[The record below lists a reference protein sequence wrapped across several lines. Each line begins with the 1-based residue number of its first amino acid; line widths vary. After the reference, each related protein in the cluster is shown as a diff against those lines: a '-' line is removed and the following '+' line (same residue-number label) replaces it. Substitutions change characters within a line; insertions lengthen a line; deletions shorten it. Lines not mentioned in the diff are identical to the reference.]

1 VRILWFNW
9 RDIYNP
15 EAGGAEVLTHEIAT
29 RLSSRFGC
37 DVTLFASQF
46 DGAQQKVEI
55 DGIKIIR
62 EGGKFGVY
70 SKAVQYYRR
79 YKDNFQLV
87 IDEINVK
94 PFLAPKF
101 VKEIPLVALIH
112 QTSPE
117 QFSHELPFPI
127 SYIGRHYLEKKWL
140 SYYRDTT
147 TVTISEST
155 RHELQRLG
163 FTKIFLMPEGLNV
176 TPLKSLPVKESVPTF
191 AFIGRL
197 KKHKLPHHAVQ
208 AFSIINQELPD
219 AKFWII
225 GDGYMRKELQRT
237 KIPNIEFFG
246 RVTNE
251 KKFELL
257 KRAHMILVP
266 AIREGWG
273 LVVTESN
280 SMGTPAVAYDV
291 PGLRDS
297 IKDGKTGFLV
307 RDNSPRELANLA
319 ISLFR
324 DSLTLDKISA
334 NAITYARQFN
344 WDKSAQVFYDIL
356 QAQVKPTITNIPP
369 TSYFQR

>member
-29 RLSSRFGC
+29 RLTSIFGC
-37 DVTLFASQF
+37 EVTLFSSQF

-62 EGGKFGVY
+62 DGGKFSVY
-70 SKAVQYYRR
+70 NKAVQYYRR
-79 YKDNFQLV
+79 YKENFELV

-101 VKEIPLVALIH
+101 VKQRPVVALIH

-117 QFSHELPFPI
+117 QFSHELPFPL
-127 SYIGRHYLEKKWL
+127 SVIGRHYLEKKWL
-140 SYYRDTT
+140 SYYKDTT
-147 TVTISEST
+147 TVTVSEST
-155 RHELQRLG
+155 KHELQKLG
-163 FTKIFLMPEGLNV
+163 FTKIFLIPEGLNV
-176 TPLKSLPVKESVPTF
+176 TPLKSLAVKESDPTF

-197 KKHKLPHHAVQ
+197 KRHKLPHHAIQ
-208 AFSIINQELPD
+208 AFSIINKELPD

-225 GDGYMRKELQRT
+225 GDGYMRRELQRT
-237 KIPNIEFFG
+237 KTPNIKFFG

-251 KKFELL
+251 IKFELL

-280 SMGTPAVAYDV
+280 SMGTPAVAYNV

-297 IKDGKTGFLV
+297 VKDGQTGFLV
-307 RDNSPRELANLA
+307 RDNNPKELANLA
-319 ISLFR
+319 ISLFK

-334 NAITYARQFN
+334 NAVAYARQFS
-344 WDKSAQVFYDIL
+344 WDKSAQVFHDIL
-356 QAQVKPTITNIPP
+356 QAQFEPTITNIS
-369 TSYFQR
+369 TASYLKG